1 MSNKLVWDQISEKE
15 YETGVEKGVL
25 YPEENGA
32 YPKGF
37 AWNGLIGVSE
47 KPSGAEPTPL
57 YANNKKYLELFSAE
71 EYGAT
76 IEAYMYPDEFE
87 PCQGLKEIAPGVVV
101 AQQNRKGFGLS
112 YVTLKGNDTE
122 GTDHGYKIHIVYG
135 AKAKPAEKAYKSV
148 NDSPEA
154 ITLSWEISTTPVEVP
169 DAKPT
174 ASVTIDSTKV
184 DAAELAALEAVLYG
198 SDDTDARLPLPTE
211 LVTLFPSAVA
221 AG

>member
-1 MSNKLVWDQISEKE
+1 MPEKLIWDEVSKKE

-32 YPKGF
+32 YPKGE

-57 YANNKKYLELFSAE
+57 YANNKKYLELVSNE
-71 EYGAT
+71 EFGAT
-76 IEAYMYPDEFE
+76 IEAYMYPDGFE
-87 PCQGLKEIAPGVVV
+87 PCQGLKEIAPGVVI
-101 AQQNRKGFGLS
+101 AQQDRKGFGLS

-122 GTDHGYKIHIVYG
+122 GTSHGYKIHLVYG
-135 AKAKPAEKAYKSV
+135 AKAKPSEKANKSV

-154 ITLSWEISTTPVEVP
+154 ITLSWEISTTPVDVP

-174 ASVTIDSTKV
+174 AHVTIDSTKV
-184 DAAELAALEAVLYG
+184 NAEELAALEAILYG
-198 SDDTDARLPLPTE
+198 SDEADARLPLPTE
-211 LVTLFPSAVA
+211 LITLFPSAVA

>member
-1 MSNKLVWDQISEKE
+1 MSKKLVWDQISEKE

-25 YPEENGA
+25 YPESNGA
-32 YPKGF
+32 YPKGV

-57 YANNKKYLELFSAE
+57 YANNKKYLELISAE

-87 PCQGLKEIAPGVVV
+87 PCQGLKEIAPGVVI
-101 AQQNRKGFGLS
+101 AQQDRTGFGLS

-122 GTDHGYKIHIVYG
+122 GTSHGYKIHIVYG
-135 AKAKPAEKAYKSV
+135 AKAKPSEKAYKSV
-148 NDSPEA
+148 NNSPEA

-169 DAKPT
+169 GAKST

-184 DAAELAALEAVLYG
+184 NAEELAALEALLYG
-198 SDDTDARLPLPTE
+198 SEENEARLPLPAE
-211 LVTLFPSAVA
+211 LIELFPNAAA

>member
-1 MSNKLVWDQISEKE
+1 MSKKLVWDQISEKE

-25 YPEENGA
+25 YPEENGT
-32 YPKGF
+32 YPKGV

-57 YANNKKYLELFSAE
+57 YANNKKYLELVSAE
-71 EYGAT
+71 EFGAT

-101 AQQNRKGFGLS
+101 AQQNRKSFGMA
-112 YVTLKGNDTE
+112 YNTLKGNDTE
-122 GTDHGYKIHIVYG
+122 GTDHGYKIHIIYG
-135 AKAKPAEKAYKSV
+135 AKAKPAEKAYKTV
-148 NDSPEA
+148 NGDPEA

-174 ASVTIDSTKV
+174 ASITIDSTKV
-184 DAAELAALEAVLYG
+184 DASELAALEEILYG
-198 SDDTDARLPLPTE
+198 GSDKEARLPLPTE
-211 LVTLFPSAVA
+211 LVDLFPSAVA